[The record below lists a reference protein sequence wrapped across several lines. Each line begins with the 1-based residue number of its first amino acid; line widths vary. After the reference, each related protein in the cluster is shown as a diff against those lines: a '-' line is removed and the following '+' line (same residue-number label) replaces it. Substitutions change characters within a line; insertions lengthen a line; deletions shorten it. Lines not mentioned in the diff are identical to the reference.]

1 MTTSTFAIGAPAAE
15 PIGEYRPGVCNIGRD
30 EIRRRR
36 MAGHVGAVATVA
48 LFGVLVAIDAPSWT
62 RLLLV
67 APAAVAASGYIQ
79 ARLKF
84 CAGYGQLGVFN
95 FGTRGD
101 TTVVADE
108 RARALDRRR
117 ARQISAWSFVIGA
130 AVAVLAVLLPI

>member
-1 MTTSTFAIGAPAAE
+1 
-15 PIGEYRPGVCNIGRD
+15 
-30 EIRRRR
+30 

-48 LFGVLVAIDAPSWT
+48 LFGALVAIDAPSWT

-101 TTVVADE
+101 TTTVIDE

-130 AVAVLAVLLPI
+130 AVAVAAVLLPI